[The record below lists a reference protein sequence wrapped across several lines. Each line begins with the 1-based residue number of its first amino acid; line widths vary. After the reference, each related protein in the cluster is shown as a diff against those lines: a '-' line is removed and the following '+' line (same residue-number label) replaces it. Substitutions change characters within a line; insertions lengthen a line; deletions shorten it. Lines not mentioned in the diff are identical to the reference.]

1 MNQPKNP
8 ARYLLFSVLLI
19 AIDQLSK
26 LLVFKYMQ
34 PGFSGQILLAGNWL
48 KLHYVLNPGMAF
60 GMQLGHEYG
69 KLFLTLFRL
78 LAMCA
83 IGWYLV
89 HLARTGASKG
99 LLWALSMILAGAV
112 GNVID
117 STFYGVFLDNA
128 PYGSPTPWFHGQVI
142 DMIFVDFWEGFI
154 PDWVPV
160 WGGQYYSTP
169 IFNIADSCIFL
180 GVCSILIFQSH
191 FYTPAEDEVDPETIT
206 DYEDA
211 ESLSEPHSFDEV
223 AKTPVTP
230 TEEIVNSDD
239 NLDIDPSRNVAASMV
254 NLETGEI
261 AEPIESAPSDK
272 LIPTVETED
281 ENVDI
286 DSSQDIS
293 SSMINLENQE
303 IVKPG
308 ESPAEK

>member
-1 MNQPKNP
+1 
-8 ARYLLFSVLLI
+8 
-19 AIDQLSK
+19 
-26 LLVFKYMQ
+26 
-34 PGFSGQILLAGNWL
+34 
-48 KLHYVLNPGMAF
+48 MAF

-89 HLARTGASKG
+89 HLARAGASKG

-117 STFYGVFLDNA
+117 STFYGVLLDNA

-154 PDWVPV
+154 PEWVPV

-191 FYTPAEDEVDPETIT
+191 FYTPAEDEVSPVAVPNH
-206 DYEDA
+206 EDA

-223 AKTPVTP
+223 AKTSQTPV
-230 TEEIVNSDD
+230 EILTSNED
-239 NLDIDPSRNVAASMV
+239 LDLDPSRNISASME
-254 NLETGEI
+254 NLESGEI
-261 AEPIESAPSDK
+261 SEPENIASITKPESDG
-272 LIPTVETED
+272 D
-281 ENVDI
+281 
-286 DSSQDIS
+286 
-293 SSMINLENQE
+293 
-303 IVKPG
+303 
-308 ESPAEK
+308 

>member
-8 ARYLLFSVLLI
+8 SRYLLFSVLLI
-19 AIDQLSK
+19 AVDQLSK
-26 LLVFKYMQ
+26 LLVYKYME
-34 PGFSGQILLAGNWL
+34 PGFSGQILLIGNWL

-89 HLARTGASKG
+89 HLARNGASKG
-99 LLWALSMILAGAV
+99 LLWALAMILAGAV

-154 PDWVPV
+154 PEWVPV

-169 IFNIADSCIFL
+169 IFNIADSCIFV
-180 GVCSILIFQSH
+180 GVCSILIFQGH
-191 FYTPAEDEVDPETIT
+191 FYHPEEGDHHSKDLDNNETTETLTNDNQPTETDITNESPQTEETSVKDEFANPDSPEVSPPLNP
-206 DYEDA
+206 EEEEKKK
-211 ESLSEPHSFDEV
+211 ESL
-223 AKTPVTP
+223 
-230 TEEIVNSDD
+230 
-239 NLDIDPSRNVAASMV
+239 
-254 NLETGEI
+254 
-261 AEPIESAPSDK
+261 
-272 LIPTVETED
+272 
-281 ENVDI
+281 
-286 DSSQDIS
+286 
-293 SSMINLENQE
+293 
-303 IVKPG
+303 
-308 ESPAEK
+308 